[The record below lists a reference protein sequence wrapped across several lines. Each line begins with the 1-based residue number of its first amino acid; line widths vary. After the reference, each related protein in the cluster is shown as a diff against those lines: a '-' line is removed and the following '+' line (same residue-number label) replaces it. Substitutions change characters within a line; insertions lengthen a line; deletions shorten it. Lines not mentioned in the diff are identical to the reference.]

1 MQLFYEGMHPFG
13 SRACICVAFVLV
25 PGCFMRACI
34 RLGPGHAFVL
44 HLFWSGLFYE
54 GMHPFGSRACICV
67 AFVLVPGMHS
77 RGPRQKEVDRS
88 SQRAGQDR

>member
-44 HLFWSGLFYE
+44 HLFWS
-54 GMHPFGSRACICV
+54 RACIV
-67 AFVLVPGMHS
+67 EGQGRRRWTAPASERVKIDES
-77 RGPRQKEVDRS
+77 ADKVDWCT
-88 SQRAGQDR
+88 G